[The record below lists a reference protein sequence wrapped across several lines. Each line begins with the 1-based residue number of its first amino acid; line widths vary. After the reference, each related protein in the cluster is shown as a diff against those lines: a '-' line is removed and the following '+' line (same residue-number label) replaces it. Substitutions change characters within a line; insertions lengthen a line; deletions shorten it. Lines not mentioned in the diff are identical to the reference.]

1 MARGYRA
8 IVELDGKEG
17 ALQTADRL
25 FHEWVQKKYP
35 LEGRSA
41 RIECEEEG
49 IYRFGKLTSW
59 KGSVADIV
67 ATKLTETSED
77 KHYERQLLEMVERTG
92 DGHQQW
98 TTRIFAMHATKE
110 SNYRDVVWIEVI
122 PPRDFESD
130 AKPPRLVRDL
140 ISEGHCNDRGM
151 PLSESLQ
158 SISDD
163 RQVEELIGWISDERR
178 RASVVVAAPLTDGS
192 GEGDLVAESRWKTI
206 LDTLTR
212 DSLGCASYF
221 LLTPDTYR
229 QFRERIGEEYVMA
242 KGSLRTYLPGFR
254 PDDPTDRFRHRV
266 LSAATLLRGYDEKN
280 KRFRP
285 ELSAIIARTPCE
297 YLWEQGLDKELRR
310 AQAPLDKKRLTVPTF
325 YPLREATESAEL
337 LDEKVRREVGASLSA
352 DARETSEAAGER
364 GSEYRATTRQGMHP
378 PLAESAPDTR
388 VPSAGTSEPRGK
400 AEHLTWYQPLQRLIR
415 RFLPFFSPRTP
426 ADLTSGV
433 MALSS
438 GLDAMNRTYEELSTE
453 RDKLSGELQAAKELL
468 DGAADDSEEL
478 RTLKEDN
485 DNLDRELSEAQ
496 EERANLARR
505 NQYLE
510 WKVKNPGATDAE
522 RDFVEE
528 QLDERPTSMS
538 DLYDRMTLGGY
549 DSVTRYVVLSE
560 PDAMIDDM
568 LKLDALASSRY
579 AAEFWNYI
587 LVLRDY
593 MRARE
598 AGDFAGGNV
607 HDYLANP
614 PEGYRTCS
622 ASRHKSNESE
632 TVKRNETMRKERT
645 RPVPQEVDSRGEIE
659 MWAHF
664 APTHCDQNAPRM
676 HYYPDTTKTGKV
688 YIGYIGRHLTNTK
701 TN

>member
-8 IVELDGKEG
+8 IVELDGKES
-17 ALQTADRL
+17 ALQTADRI
-25 FHEWVQKKYP
+25 FHEWAHNKYP

-49 IYRFGKLTSW
+49 IYRFGELTSW

-122 PPRDFESD
+122 PPRDFEGD

-163 RQVEELIGWISDERR
+163 RQVEELIGWIRDERR

-192 GEGDLVAESRWKTI
+192 GEGDLVAECRWKEI
-206 LDTLTR
+206 LGSLTK

-221 LLTPDTYR
+221 LLTPDAYR
-229 QFRERIGEEYVMA
+229 QFRERIGEECVMPR
-242 KGSLRTYLPGFR
+242 GSLRTYLPGFR

-297 YLWEQGLDKELRR
+297 YLWEKGLDKELRR

-337 LDEKVRREVGASLSA
+337 LDERVRQRVAESLSVLSHEA
-352 DARETSEAAGER
+352 VLPVEESSKPELVKPEGAAPGAHVSDGSGSAVVAEPAPQRSESPHLAWYE
-364 GSEYRATTRQGMHP
+364 
-378 PLAESAPDTR
+378 PLR
-388 VPSAGTSEPRGK
+388 
-400 AEHLTWYQPLQRLIR
+400 RLIR
-415 RFLPFFSPRTP
+415 RFLPSFSPRTP
-426 ADLTSGV
+426 TDLTSGV

-438 GLDAMNRTYEELSTE
+438 GLDSMNRTYEELSSE

-468 DGAADDSEEL
+468 DGAADDSEEI
-478 RTLKEDN
+478 RTLKEDY

-496 EERANLARR
+496 EERENLARR

-510 WKVKNPGATDAE
+510 WKVKNPGATDVE

-528 QLDERPTSMS
+528 QLDARPTCMS
-538 DLYDRMTLGGY
+538 EFFDRMTLGSF
-549 DSVTRYVVLSE
+549 DTVTNYVVLSD
-560 PDAMIDDM
+560 PDGMMEDI

-579 AAEFWNYI
+579 AAEFWNYV

-622 ASRHKSNESE
+622 AARHKSNESE
-632 TVKRNETMRKERT
+632 TVKGNEKMRRERT
-645 RPVPQEVDSRGEIE
+645 RPVPREVDPSGEIE

-676 HYYPDTTKTGKV
+676 YYYADTKTTGKV
-688 YIGYIGRHLTNTK
+688 YIGYIGRHLTNTR

>member
-17 ALQTADRL
+17 ALLTADRL
-25 FHEWVQKKYP
+25 FHEWAHNKYP

-49 IYRFGKLTSW
+49 IYRFGELTSRR
-59 KGSVADIV
+59 GSVADIV

-110 SNYRDVVWIEVI
+110 SHYRDVVWVEVT
-122 PPRDFESD
+122 PPRDSEWD

-140 ISEGHCNDRGM
+140 ISEGHCYDRGM

-163 RQVEELIGWISDERR
+163 RQVEELIGWIHDERR

-192 GEGDLVAESRWKTI
+192 GEGDLVAECRWKEI
-206 LDTLTR
+206 LGSLTQ

-221 LLTPDTYR
+221 LLTPDAYR
-229 QFRERIGEEYVMA
+229 EFRARIEQGCGMP
-242 KGSLRTYLPGFR
+242 KGSLRTYLPGFN
-254 PDDPTDRFRHRV
+254 PEEPADRLRHRV
-266 LSAATLLRGYDEKN
+266 LTAPTLLRGYDEKK

-297 YLWEQGLDKELRR
+297 YLWENGLDKELRR

-325 YPLREATESAEL
+325 YPLREVTRTVEL
-337 LDEKVRREVGASLSA
+337 LDERVRQRVAESLSA
-352 DARETSEAAGER
+352 LSHETVLPVEESSKPELVKPEDTAPGAHVSEASSRAVVAEPTPQR
-364 GSEYRATTRQGMHP
+364 SESRHLAWYE
-378 PLAESAPDTR
+378 PLR
-388 VPSAGTSEPRGK
+388 
-400 AEHLTWYQPLQRLIR
+400 RLIR
-415 RFLPFFSPRTP
+415 RFLPSFNPRSHTE
-426 ADLTSGV
+426 LESGV
-433 MALSS
+433 AALSS
-438 GLDAMNRTYEELSTE
+438 GLDAMNEAHSELATQC
-453 RDKLSGELQAAKELL
+453 DKLRDQLAATEDRL
-468 DGAADDSEEL
+468 DETVRDSEEKSELLLHKGELESEL
-478 RTLKEDN
+478 R
-485 DNLDRELSEAQ
+485 EAQ
-496 EERANLARR
+496 AEREALSKR
-505 NQYLE
+505 NRFLE
-510 WKVKNPGATDAE
+510 WKLKNPDAKDSE

-528 QLDERPTSMS
+528 QLDNTPQSMS
-538 DLYDRMTLGGY
+538 ELFDRMTEGGY

-560 PDAMIDDM
+560 PDAMIDDI
-568 LKLDALASSRY
+568 LKLDALDSGRY

-598 AGDFAGGNV
+598 AGDFSGGNV

-614 PEGYRTCS
+614 PDGYRTCS

-632 TVKRNETMRKERT
+632 TVKGNEKMRRERT
-645 RPVPQEVDSRGEIE
+645 RPVPPEVDPRGEIE

-676 HYYPDTTKTGKV
+676 HYYPDTTKTSKV

>member
-8 IVELDGKEG
+8 IVELDGKES
-17 ALQTADRL
+17 ALQTADRI
-25 FHEWVQKKYP
+25 FHEWAHNKYP

-49 IYRFGKLTSW
+49 IYRFGELTSW

-110 SNYRDVVWIEVI
+110 SNYRDVVWIEVT
-122 PPRDFESD
+122 PPRDFEGD

-163 RQVEELIGWISDERR
+163 RQVEELIGWIRDERR

-192 GEGDLVAESRWKTI
+192 GEGDLVAECRWKEI
-206 LDTLTR
+206 LGSLTK

-221 LLTPDTYR
+221 LLTPDAYR
-229 QFRERIGEEYVMA
+229 QFRERIGEECVMPR
-242 KGSLRTYLPGFR
+242 GSLRTYLPGFR

-297 YLWEQGLDKELRR
+297 YLWEKGLDKELRR

-325 YPLREATESAEL
+325 YPLREATESADL
-337 LDEKVRREVGASLSA
+337 LDERVRQRVAESLSVLSHEA
-352 DARETSEAAGER
+352 VLPVEESSKPELVKPEGAAPGAHVSDGSGSAVVAEPAPQRSESPHLAWYE
-364 GSEYRATTRQGMHP
+364 
-378 PLAESAPDTR
+378 PLR
-388 VPSAGTSEPRGK
+388 
-400 AEHLTWYQPLQRLIR
+400 RLIR
-415 RFLPFFSPRTP
+415 RFLPSFSPRTP

-438 GLDAMNRTYEELSTE
+438 GLDSMNRTYEELSSE

-468 DGAADDSEEL
+468 DGAADDSEEI
-478 RTLKEDN
+478 RTLKEDY

-496 EERANLARR
+496 EERENLARR

-510 WKVKNPGATDAE
+510 WKVKNPGATDVE

-528 QLDERPTSMS
+528 QLDARPTCMS
-538 DLYDRMTLGGY
+538 EFFDRMTLGSF
-549 DSVTRYVVLSE
+549 DTVTNYVVLSD
-560 PDAMIDDM
+560 PDGMMEDI

-579 AAEFWNYI
+579 AAEFWNYV

-622 ASRHKSNESE
+622 AARHKSNESE
-632 TVKRNETMRKERT
+632 TVKGNEKMRRERT
-645 RPVPQEVDSRGEIE
+645 RPVPREVDPSGEIE

-676 HYYPDTTKTGKV
+676 YYYADTKTTGKV
-688 YIGYIGRHLTNTK
+688 YIGYIGRHLTNTR

>member
-8 IVELDGKEG
+8 IVELDGKES
-17 ALQTADRL
+17 ALQTADRI
-25 FHEWVQKKYP
+25 FHEWAHNKYP

-49 IYRFGKLTSW
+49 IYRFGELTSW

-67 ATKLTETSED
+67 ATKLTETSDD

-122 PPRDFESD
+122 PPRDFEGD

-163 RQVEELIGWISDERR
+163 RQVEELIGWIRDERR

-192 GEGDLVAESRWKTI
+192 GEGDLVAECRWKEI
-206 LDTLTR
+206 LGSLTK

-221 LLTPDTYR
+221 LLTPDAYR
-229 QFRERIGEEYVMA
+229 QFRERIGEECVMPR
-242 KGSLRTYLPGFR
+242 GSLRTYLPGFR

-297 YLWEQGLDKELRR
+297 YLWEKGLDKELRR

-337 LDEKVRREVGASLSA
+337 LDERVRQRVAESLSVLSHEA
-352 DARETSEAAGER
+352 VLPVEESSKPELVKPEGAAPGAHVSDGSGSAVVAEPAPQRSESPHLAWYE
-364 GSEYRATTRQGMHP
+364 
-378 PLAESAPDTR
+378 PLR
-388 VPSAGTSEPRGK
+388 
-400 AEHLTWYQPLQRLIR
+400 RLIR
-415 RFLPFFSPRTP
+415 RFLPSFSPRTP
-426 ADLTSGV
+426 TDLTSGV

-438 GLDAMNRTYEELSTE
+438 GLDSMNRTYEELSSE

-468 DGAADDSEEL
+468 DGAADDSEEI
-478 RTLKEDN
+478 RTLKEDY

-496 EERANLARR
+496 EERENLARR

-510 WKVKNPGATDAE
+510 WKVKNPGATDVE

-528 QLDERPTSMS
+528 QLDARPTCMS
-538 DLYDRMTLGGY
+538 EFFDRMTLGSF
-549 DSVTRYVVLSE
+549 DTVTNYVVLSD
-560 PDAMIDDM
+560 PDGMMEDI

-579 AAEFWNYI
+579 AAEFWNYV

-622 ASRHKSNESE
+622 AARHKSNESE
-632 TVKRNETMRKERT
+632 TVKGNEKMRRERT
-645 RPVPQEVDSRGEIE
+645 RPVPREVDPSGEIE

-676 HYYPDTTKTGKV
+676 YYYADTKTTGKV
-688 YIGYIGRHLTNTK
+688 YIGYIGRHLTNTR

>member
-8 IVELDGKEG
+8 IVELDGKES
-17 ALQTADRL
+17 ALQTADRI
-25 FHEWVQKKYP
+25 FHEWAHNKYP

-49 IYRFGKLTSW
+49 IYRFGELTSW

-98 TTRIFAMHATKE
+98 TMRIFAMHATKE
-110 SNYRDVVWIEVI
+110 SHYRDVLWIEVT
-122 PPRDFESD
+122 PPRDSELD
-130 AKPPRLVRDL
+130 AKPPRLVRQL
-140 ISEGHCNDRGM
+140 ISEGNCYDRGM

-163 RQVEELIGWISDERR
+163 RQVEELIGWIRDERR

-192 GEGDLVAESRWKTI
+192 GEGDLAAECRWKEI
-206 LDTLTR
+206 LGSLTR

-221 LLTPDTYR
+221 LLTPDAYR
-229 QFRERIGEEYVMA
+229 EFCAGIEQGCGMP
-242 KGSLRTYLPGFR
+242 KGSLRTYLPGFN
-254 PDDPTDRFRHRV
+254 PEEPADRLRHRV
-266 LSAATLLRGYDEKN
+266 LTAPTLLRGYDEEN

-285 ELSAIIARTPCE
+285 ELSEIIARTPCE
-297 YLWEQGLDKELRR
+297 YLWENGLDKELRR

-325 YPLREATESAEL
+325 YPLRKATESAEL
-337 LDEKVRREVGASLSA
+337 LDERVRQRVAESLSVLSHEA
-352 DARETSEAAGER
+352 VLPVEESSKPELVKPEGAAPGAHVSDGSGSAVVAEPAPQRSESPHLAWYE
-364 GSEYRATTRQGMHP
+364 
-378 PLAESAPDTR
+378 PLR
-388 VPSAGTSEPRGK
+388 
-400 AEHLTWYQPLQRLIR
+400 RLIR
-415 RFLPFFSPRTP
+415 RFLPSFSPRTP

-438 GLDAMNRTYEELSTE
+438 GLDSMNRTYEELSSE

-468 DGAADDSEEL
+468 DGAADDSEEI
-478 RTLKEDN
+478 RTLKEDY

-496 EERANLARR
+496 EERENLARR

-510 WKVKNPGATDAE
+510 WKVKNPGATDVE

-528 QLDERPTSMS
+528 QLDARPTCMS
-538 DLYDRMTLGGY
+538 EFFDRMTLGSF
-549 DSVTRYVVLSE
+549 DTVTNYVVLSD
-560 PDAMIDDM
+560 PDGMMEDI

-579 AAEFWNYI
+579 AAEFWNYV

-622 ASRHKSNESE
+622 AARHKSNESE
-632 TVKRNETMRKERT
+632 TVKGNEKMRRERT
-645 RPVPQEVDSRGEIE
+645 RPVPREVDPSGEIE

-676 HYYPDTTKTGKV
+676 YYYADTKTTGKV
-688 YIGYIGRHLTNTK
+688 YIGYIGRHLTNTR

>member
-8 IVELDGKEG
+8 IVELDGKES
-17 ALQTADRL
+17 ALQTADRI
-25 FHEWVQKKYP
+25 FHEWAHNKYP

-49 IYRFGKLTSW
+49 IYRFGELTSW

-110 SNYRDVVWIEVI
+110 SNYRDVVWIEVT
-122 PPRDFESD
+122 PPRDFEGD

-163 RQVEELIGWISDERR
+163 RQVEELIGWIRDERR

-192 GEGDLVAESRWKTI
+192 GEGDLVAECRWKEI
-206 LDTLTR
+206 LGSLTK

-221 LLTPDTYR
+221 LLTPDAYR
-229 QFRERIGEEYVMA
+229 QFRERIGEECVMPR
-242 KGSLRTYLPGFR
+242 GSLRTYLPGFR

-297 YLWEQGLDKELRR
+297 YLWEKGLDKELRR

-337 LDEKVRREVGASLSA
+337 LDERVRQRVAESLSVLSHEA
-352 DARETSEAAGER
+352 VLPVEESSKPELVKPEGAAPGAHVSDGSGSAVVAEPAPQRSESPHLAWYE
-364 GSEYRATTRQGMHP
+364 
-378 PLAESAPDTR
+378 PLR
-388 VPSAGTSEPRGK
+388 
-400 AEHLTWYQPLQRLIR
+400 RLIR
-415 RFLPFFSPRTP
+415 RFLPSFSPRTP
-426 ADLTSGV
+426 DDLTSGV

-438 GLDAMNRTYEELSTE
+438 GLDSMNRTYEELSSE

-468 DGAADDSEEL
+468 DGAADDSEEI
-478 RTLKEDN
+478 RTLKEDY

-528 QLDERPTSMS
+528 QLDARPTCMS
-538 DLYDRMTLGGY
+538 EFFDRMTLGSF
-549 DSVTRYVVLSE
+549 DTVTNYVVLSD
-560 PDAMIDDM
+560 PDGMMEDI

-579 AAEFWNYI
+579 AAEFWNYV

-622 ASRHKSNESE
+622 AARHKSNESE
-632 TVKRNETMRKERT
+632 TVKGNEKMRRERT
-645 RPVPQEVDSRGEIE
+645 RPVPREVDPSGEIE

-676 HYYPDTTKTGKV
+676 YYYADTKTTGKV
-688 YIGYIGRHLTNTK
+688 YIGYIGRHLTNTR

>member
-1 MARGYRA
+1 MGRGYRA

-25 FHEWVQKKYP
+25 FHEWAQNKYP

-49 IYRFGKLTSW
+49 IYRFGELTSCR
-59 KGSVADIV
+59 GSVADIV

-92 DGHQQW
+92 DGHQQC

-110 SNYRDVVWIEVI
+110 SRYRDVLWVEVT
-122 PPRDFESD
+122 PPRESGWD

-140 ISEGHCNDRGM
+140 ISEGHCYDRGM

-163 RQVEELIGWISDERR
+163 RQVEELIGWIRDERR

-192 GEGDLVAESRWKTI
+192 GQGALEAESRWKTI
-206 LDTLTR
+206 LGTLTR

-221 LLTPDTYR
+221 LLTPDAYR
-229 QFRERIGEEYVMA
+229 QFRERIGEECVMP

-254 PDDPTDRFRHRV
+254 PDDPTDRYRHRV
-266 LSAATLLRGYDEKN
+266 LTAATLLRRYDEKQ
-280 KRFRP
+280 KKFRS
-285 ELSAIIARTPCE
+285 ELSEIIARTPCE
-297 YLWEQGLDKELRR
+297 YLWEKGLDKELRR

-337 LDEKVRREVGASLSA
+337 LDERVRQRVAESLSA
-352 DARETSEAAGER
+352 LSHEAVLPVEESSKPELVKPEGAAPGAHVSDGSGSAVVAEPAPQRSESPHLAWYE
-364 GSEYRATTRQGMHP
+364 
-378 PLAESAPDTR
+378 PLR
-388 VPSAGTSEPRGK
+388 
-400 AEHLTWYQPLQRLIR
+400 RLIR
-415 RFLPFFSPRTP
+415 RFLPSFSPRTP

-438 GLDAMNRTYEELSTE
+438 GLDAMNRTYEELSSE

-468 DGAADDSEEL
+468 DGAADDSEEI
-478 RTLKEDN
+478 RTLKEDY

-496 EERANLARR
+496 EERENLARR

-510 WKVKNPGATDAE
+510 WKVKNPGATDVE

-528 QLDERPTSMS
+528 QLDARPTCMS
-538 DLYDRMTLGGY
+538 EFFDRMTLGSF
-549 DSVTRYVVLSE
+549 DTVTKYVV
-560 PDAMIDDM
+560 
-568 LKLDALASSRY
+568 
-579 AAEFWNYI
+579 
-587 LVLRDY
+587 
-593 MRARE
+593 
-598 AGDFAGGNV
+598 
-607 HDYLANP
+607 
-614 PEGYRTCS
+614 
-622 ASRHKSNESE
+622 
-632 TVKRNETMRKERT
+632 
-645 RPVPQEVDSRGEIE
+645 
-659 MWAHF
+659 
-664 APTHCDQNAPRM
+664 
-676 HYYPDTTKTGKV
+676 
-688 YIGYIGRHLTNTK
+688 
-701 TN
+701 

>member
-8 IVELDGKEG
+8 IVELDGKES
-17 ALQTADRL
+17 ALQTADRI
-25 FHEWVQKKYP
+25 FHEWAHNKYP

-49 IYRFGKLTSW
+49 IYRFGELTSW

-110 SNYRDVVWIEVI
+110 SNYRDVVWIEVT
-122 PPRDFESD
+122 PPRDFEGD

-163 RQVEELIGWISDERR
+163 RQVEELIGWIRDERR

-192 GEGDLVAESRWKTI
+192 GEGDLVAKCRWKEI
-206 LDTLTR
+206 LGSLTK

-221 LLTPDTYR
+221 LLTPDAYR
-229 QFRERIGEEYVMA
+229 QFRERIGEECVMPR
-242 KGSLRTYLPGFR
+242 GSLRTYLPGFR

-280 KRFRP
+280 KRFHP

-297 YLWEQGLDKELRR
+297 YLWEKGLDKELRR

-325 YPLREATESAEL
+325 YPLRKATESAEL
-337 LDEKVRREVGASLSA
+337 LDERVRQRVAESLSVLSHEA
-352 DARETSEAAGER
+352 VLPVEESSKPELVKPEGAAPGAHVSDGSGSAVVAEPAPQRSESPHLAWYE
-364 GSEYRATTRQGMHP
+364 
-378 PLAESAPDTR
+378 PLR
-388 VPSAGTSEPRGK
+388 
-400 AEHLTWYQPLQRLIR
+400 RLIR
-415 RFLPFFSPRTP
+415 RFLPSFSPRTP

-438 GLDAMNRTYEELSTE
+438 GLDSMNRTYEELSSE

-468 DGAADDSEEL
+468 DGAADDSEEI
-478 RTLKEDN
+478 RTLKEDY

-496 EERANLARR
+496 EERENLARR

-510 WKVKNPGATDAE
+510 WKVKNPGATDVE

-528 QLDERPTSMS
+528 QLDARPTCMS
-538 DLYDRMTLGGY
+538 EFFDRMTLGSF
-549 DSVTRYVVLSE
+549 DTVTNYVVLSD
-560 PDAMIDDM
+560 PDGMMEDI

-579 AAEFWNYI
+579 AAEFWNYV

-622 ASRHKSNESE
+622 AARHKSNESE
-632 TVKRNETMRKERT
+632 TVKGNEKMRRERT
-645 RPVPQEVDSRGEIE
+645 RPVPREVDPSGEIE

-676 HYYPDTTKTGKV
+676 YYYADTKTTGKV
-688 YIGYIGRHLTNTK
+688 YIGYIGRHLTNTR

>member
-8 IVELDGKEG
+8 IVELDGREG
-17 ALQTADRL
+17 ALLTADRL
-25 FHEWVQKKYP
+25 FHEWAHNKYP
-35 LEGRSA
+35 MEGRSV
-41 RIECEEEG
+41 RIECDEEG
-49 IYRFGKLTSW
+49 IYRFGELTSRM
-59 KGSVADIV
+59 GNIADIV

-77 KHYERQLLEMVERTG
+77 KHYERQLLELVERTG

-110 SNYRDVVWIEVI
+110 SHYRDVVWIEVT
-122 PPRDFESD
+122 PPRDSEWD
-130 AKPPRLVRDL
+130 AKPPRLVHDL
-140 ISEGHCNDRGM
+140 ISEGHCYDRGM

-163 RQVEELIGWISDERR
+163 RQVEELIGWIRDERR

-192 GEGDLVAESRWKTI
+192 GEGDLVAECRWKEI
-206 LDTLTR
+206 LGSLTR
-212 DSLGCASYF
+212 DSAGCASYF
-221 LLTPDTYR
+221 LLTPDAYR
-229 QFRERIGEEYVMA
+229 EFRAGIGQGCGMP
-242 KGSLRTYLPGFR
+242 KGSLRTYLPGFN
-254 PDDPTDRFRHRV
+254 PEEPADRLRHRV
-266 LSAATLLRGYDEKN
+266 LTAPTLLRGYDEKR

-297 YLWEQGLDKELRR
+297 YLWENGLDKELRR

-325 YPLREATESAEL
+325 YPMREVTRTMEL
-337 LDEKVRREVGASLSA
+337 LDERVRQRVAESLSVLSHEA
-352 DARETSEAAGER
+352 VLPVEESSKPELVKPEGAAPGAHVSDGSGSAVVAEPAPQRSESPHLAWYE
-364 GSEYRATTRQGMHP
+364 
-378 PLAESAPDTR
+378 PLR
-388 VPSAGTSEPRGK
+388 
-400 AEHLTWYQPLQRLIR
+400 RLIR
-415 RFLPFFSPRTP
+415 RFLPSFSPRTP

-438 GLDAMNRTYEELSTE
+438 GLDSMNRTYEELSSE

-468 DGAADDSEEL
+468 DGAADDSEEI
-478 RTLKEDN
+478 RTLKEDY

-496 EERANLARR
+496 EERENLARR

-510 WKVKNPGATDAE
+510 WKVKNPGATDVE

-528 QLDERPTSMS
+528 QLDARPTCMS
-538 DLYDRMTLGGY
+538 EFFDRMTLGSF
-549 DSVTRYVVLSE
+549 DTVTNYVVLSD
-560 PDAMIDDM
+560 PDGMMEDI

-579 AAEFWNYI
+579 AAEFWNYV

-622 ASRHKSNESE
+622 AARHKSNESV
-632 TVKRNETMRKERT
+632 TVKGNEKMRRERT
-645 RPVPQEVDSRGEIE
+645 RPVPREVDPSGEIE

-676 HYYPDTTKTGKV
+676 YYYADTKTTGKV
-688 YIGYIGRHLTNTK
+688 YIGYIGRHLTNTR

>member
-8 IVELDGKEG
+8 IVELDGKES
-17 ALQTADRL
+17 ALQTADRI
-25 FHEWVQKKYP
+25 FHEWEHNKYP

-49 IYRFGKLTSW
+49 IYRFGELTSW

-110 SNYRDVVWIEVI
+110 SNYRDVVWIEVT
-122 PPRDFESD
+122 PPRDFEGD

-163 RQVEELIGWISDERR
+163 RQVEELIGWIRDERR

-192 GEGDLVAESRWKTI
+192 GEGDLVAKCRWKE
-206 LDTLTR
+206 TLGSLTK

-221 LLTPDTYR
+221 LLTPDAYR
-229 QFRERIGEEYVMA
+229 QFRERIGEECVMPR
-242 KGSLRTYLPGFR
+242 GSLRTYLPGFR

-297 YLWEQGLDKELRR
+297 YLWEKGLDKELRR

-325 YPLREATESAEL
+325 YPLRKATESAEL
-337 LDEKVRREVGASLSA
+337 LDERVRQRVAESLSVLSHEA
-352 DARETSEAAGER
+352 VLPVEESSKPELVKPEGAAPGAHVSDGSGSAVVAEPAPQRSESPHLAWYE
-364 GSEYRATTRQGMHP
+364 
-378 PLAESAPDTR
+378 PLR
-388 VPSAGTSEPRGK
+388 
-400 AEHLTWYQPLQRLIR
+400 RLIR
-415 RFLPFFSPRTP
+415 RFLPSFSPRTP

-438 GLDAMNRTYEELSTE
+438 GLDSMNRTYEELSSE

-468 DGAADDSEEL
+468 DGAADDSEEI
-478 RTLKEDN
+478 RTLKEDY

-496 EERANLARR
+496 EERENLARR

-510 WKVKNPGATDAE
+510 WKVKNPGATDVE

-528 QLDERPTSMS
+528 QLDARPTCMS
-538 DLYDRMTLGGY
+538 EFFDRMTLGSF
-549 DSVTRYVVLSE
+549 DTVTNYVVLSD
-560 PDAMIDDM
+560 PDGMMEDI

-579 AAEFWNYI
+579 AAEFWNYV

-622 ASRHKSNESE
+622 AARHKSNESE
-632 TVKRNETMRKERT
+632 TVKGNEKMRRERT
-645 RPVPQEVDSRGEIE
+645 RPVPREVDPSGEIE

-676 HYYPDTTKTGKV
+676 YYYADTKTTGKV
-688 YIGYIGRHLTNTK
+688 YIGYIGRHLTNTR

>member
-1 MARGYRA
+1 MGRGYRA

-25 FHEWVQKKYP
+25 FHEWAQNKYP

-49 IYRFGKLTSW
+49 IYRFGERTSCR
-59 KGSVADIV
+59 GSVADIV
-67 ATKLTETSED
+67 ATKLTEASED

-92 DGHQQW
+92 DGHQQC

-110 SNYRDVVWIEVI
+110 SRYRDVLWVEVT
-122 PPRDFESD
+122 PPRESGWD

-140 ISEGHCNDRGM
+140 ISEGHCYDRGM

-163 RQVEELIGWISDERR
+163 RQVEELIGWIRDERR

-192 GEGDLVAESRWKTI
+192 GQGALEAESRWKTI
-206 LDTLTR
+206 LGTLTR

-221 LLTPDTYR
+221 LLTPDAYR
-229 QFRERIGEEYVMA
+229 QFRERIGEECVMP

-254 PDDPTDRFRHRV
+254 PDDPTDRYRHRV
-266 LSAATLLRGYDEKN
+266 LTAATLLRRYDEKQ
-280 KRFRP
+280 KKFRS
-285 ELSAIIARTPCE
+285 ELSEIIARTPCE
-297 YLWEQGLDKELRR
+297 YLWEKGLDKELRR

-337 LDEKVRREVGASLSA
+337 LDERVRQRVAESLSA
-352 DARETSEAAGER
+352 LSHEAVLPVEESSKPELVKPEGAAPGAHVSDWSGSAVVAEPAPQRSESPHLAWYE
-364 GSEYRATTRQGMHP
+364 
-378 PLAESAPDTR
+378 PLR
-388 VPSAGTSEPRGK
+388 
-400 AEHLTWYQPLQRLIR
+400 RLIR

-438 GLDAMNRTYEELSTE
+438 GLDAMNRTYEELSSE

-468 DGAADDSEEL
+468 DGAADDSEEI
-478 RTLKEDN
+478 RTLKEDY

-496 EERANLARR
+496 EERENLARR

-510 WKVKNPGATDAE
+510 WKVKNPGATDVE

-528 QLDERPTSMS
+528 QLDARPTCMS
-538 DLYDRMTLGGY
+538 EFFDRMTLGSF
-549 DSVTRYVVLSE
+549 DTVTNYVVLSD
-560 PDAMIDDM
+560 PDGMMEDI

-579 AAEFWNYI
+579 AAEFWNYV

-622 ASRHKSNESE
+622 AARHKSNESE
-632 TVKRNETMRKERT
+632 TVKGNEKMRRERT
-645 RPVPQEVDSRGEIE
+645 RPVPREVDPSGEIE

-676 HYYPDTTKTGKV
+676 YYYADTKTTGKV
-688 YIGYIGRHLTNTK
+688 YIGYIGRHLTNTR

>member
-8 IVELDGKEG
+8 IVELDGKES
-17 ALQTADRL
+17 ALQTADRI
-25 FHEWVQKKYP
+25 FHEWAHNKYP

-49 IYRFGKLTSW
+49 IYRFGELTSW

-110 SNYRDVVWIEVI
+110 SNYRDVVWIEVT
-122 PPRDFESD
+122 PPRDFEGD

-163 RQVEELIGWISDERR
+163 RQVEELIGWIRDERR

-192 GEGDLVAESRWKTI
+192 GEGDLVAKCRWKEI
-206 LDTLTR
+206 LGSLTK

-221 LLTPDTYR
+221 LLTPDAYR
-229 QFRERIGEEYVMA
+229 QFRERIGEECVMPR
-242 KGSLRTYLPGFR
+242 GSLRTYLPGFR

-297 YLWEQGLDKELRR
+297 YLWEKGLDKELRR

-325 YPLREATESAEL
+325 YPLRKATESAEL
-337 LDEKVRREVGASLSA
+337 LDERVRQRVAESLSVLSHEA
-352 DARETSEAAGER
+352 VLPVEESSKPELVKPEGAAPGAHVSDGSGSAVVAEPAPQRSESPHLAWYE
-364 GSEYRATTRQGMHP
+364 
-378 PLAESAPDTR
+378 PLR
-388 VPSAGTSEPRGK
+388 
-400 AEHLTWYQPLQRLIR
+400 RLIR
-415 RFLPFFSPRTP
+415 RFLPSFSPRTP

-438 GLDAMNRTYEELSTE
+438 GLDSMNRTYEELSSE

-468 DGAADDSEEL
+468 DGAADDSEEI
-478 RTLKEDN
+478 RTLKEDY
-485 DNLDRELSEAQ
+485 DNLDRKLSEAQ
-496 EERANLARR
+496 EERENLARR

-510 WKVKNPGATDAE
+510 WKVKNPGATDVE

-528 QLDERPTSMS
+528 QLDARPTCMS
-538 DLYDRMTLGGY
+538 EFFDRMTLGSF
-549 DSVTRYVVLSE
+549 DTVTNYVVLSD
-560 PDAMIDDM
+560 PDGMMEDI

-579 AAEFWNYI
+579 AAEFWNYV

-622 ASRHKSNESE
+622 AARHKSNESE
-632 TVKRNETMRKERT
+632 TVKGNEKMRRERT
-645 RPVPQEVDSRGEIE
+645 RPVPREVDPSGEIE

-676 HYYPDTTKTGKV
+676 YYYADTKTTGKV
-688 YIGYIGRHLTNTK
+688 YIGYIGRHLTNTR

>member
-110 SNYRDVVWIEVI
+110 SNYRDVVWIEVT
-122 PPRDFESD
+122 PPRDFEGD

-163 RQVEELIGWISDERR
+163 RQVEELIGWIRDERR

-192 GEGDLVAESRWKTI
+192 GEGDLVAKCRWKEI
-206 LDTLTR
+206 LGSLTK

-221 LLTPDTYR
+221 LLTPDAYR
-229 QFRERIGEEYVMA
+229 QFRERIGEECVMPR
-242 KGSLRTYLPGFR
+242 GSLRTYLPGFR

-297 YLWEQGLDKELRR
+297 YLWEKGLDKELRR

-325 YPLREATESAEL
+325 YPLRKATESAEL
-337 LDEKVRREVGASLSA
+337 LDERVRQRVAESLSVLSHEA
-352 DARETSEAAGER
+352 VLPVEESSKPELVKPEGAAPGAHVSDGSGSAVVAEPAPQRSESPHLAWYE
-364 GSEYRATTRQGMHP
+364 
-378 PLAESAPDTR
+378 PLR
-388 VPSAGTSEPRGK
+388 
-400 AEHLTWYQPLQRLIR
+400 RLIR
-415 RFLPFFSPRTP
+415 RFLPSFSPRTP

-438 GLDAMNRTYEELSTE
+438 GLDSMNRTYEELSSE

-468 DGAADDSEEL
+468 DGAADDSEEI
-478 RTLKEDN
+478 RTLKEDY

-496 EERANLARR
+496 EERENLARR

-510 WKVKNPGATDAE
+510 WKVKNPGATDVE

-528 QLDERPTSMS
+528 QLDARPTCMS
-538 DLYDRMTLGGY
+538 EFFDRMTLGSF
-549 DSVTRYVVLSE
+549 DTVTNYVVLSD
-560 PDAMIDDM
+560 PDGMMEDI

-579 AAEFWNYI
+579 AAEFWNYV

-622 ASRHKSNESE
+622 AARHKSNESE
-632 TVKRNETMRKERT
+632 TVKGNEKMRRERT
-645 RPVPQEVDSRGEIE
+645 RPVPREVDPSGEIE

-676 HYYPDTTKTGKV
+676 YYYADTKTTGKV
-688 YIGYIGRHLTNTK
+688 YIGYIGRHLTNTR

>member
-8 IVELDGKEG
+8 IVELDGKES
-17 ALQTADRL
+17 ALQTADRI
-25 FHEWVQKKYP
+25 FHEWAHNKYP

-49 IYRFGKLTSW
+49 IYRFGELTSW

-110 SNYRDVVWIEVI
+110 SNYRDVVWIEVT
-122 PPRDFESD
+122 PPRDFEGD

-158 SISDD
+158 SISDE
-163 RQVEELIGWISDERR
+163 RQVEELIGWIRDERR

-192 GEGDLVAESRWKTI
+192 GEGDLVAECRWKEI
-206 LDTLTR
+206 LGSLTK

-221 LLTPDTYR
+221 LLTPDAYR
-229 QFRERIGEEYVMA
+229 QFRERIGEECVMPR
-242 KGSLRTYLPGFR
+242 GSLRTYLPGFR

-297 YLWEQGLDKELRR
+297 YLWEKGLDKELRR

-325 YPLREATESAEL
+325 YPLRKATESAEL
-337 LDEKVRREVGASLSA
+337 LDERVRQRVAESLSVLSHEA
-352 DARETSEAAGER
+352 VLPVEESSKPELVKPEGAAPGAHVSDGSGSAVVAEPAPQRSESPHLAWYE
-364 GSEYRATTRQGMHP
+364 
-378 PLAESAPDTR
+378 PLR
-388 VPSAGTSEPRGK
+388 
-400 AEHLTWYQPLQRLIR
+400 RLIR
-415 RFLPFFSPRTP
+415 RFLPSFSPRTP

-438 GLDAMNRTYEELSTE
+438 GLDSMNRTYEELSSE

-468 DGAADDSEEL
+468 DGAADDSEEI
-478 RTLKEDN
+478 RTLKEDY

-496 EERANLARR
+496 EERENLARR

-510 WKVKNPGATDAE
+510 WKVKNPGATDVE

-528 QLDERPTSMS
+528 QLDARPTCMS
-538 DLYDRMTLGGY
+538 EFFDRMTLGSF
-549 DSVTRYVVLSE
+549 DTVTNYVVLSD
-560 PDAMIDDM
+560 PDGMMEDI

-579 AAEFWNYI
+579 AAEFWNYV

-622 ASRHKSNESE
+622 AARHKSNESE
-632 TVKRNETMRKERT
+632 TVKGNEKMRRERT
-645 RPVPQEVDSRGEIE
+645 RPVPREVDPSGEIE

-676 HYYPDTTKTGKV
+676 YYYADTKTTGKV
-688 YIGYIGRHLTNTK
+688 YIGYIGRHLTNTR

>member
-25 FHEWVQKKYP
+25 FHEWVHNKYP
-35 LEGRSA
+35 LKGRSA

-49 IYRFGKLTSW
+49 IYRFGELTSW

-98 TTRIFAMHATKE
+98 TMRIFAMHATKE
-110 SNYRDVVWIEVI
+110 SHYRDVLWIEVT
-122 PPRDFESD
+122 PPRDSELD
-130 AKPPRLVRDL
+130 AKPPRLVRQL
-140 ISEGHCNDRGM
+140 ISEGNCYDRGM

-163 RQVEELIGWISDERR
+163 RQVEELIGWIRDELR

-192 GEGDLVAESRWKTI
+192 GEGDLAAECRWKEI
-206 LDTLTR
+206 LGSLTR

-221 LLTPDTYR
+221 LLTPDAYR
-229 QFRERIGEEYVMA
+229 EFCAGIEQGCGMP
-242 KGSLRTYLPGFR
+242 KGSLRTYLPGFN
-254 PDDPTDRFRHRV
+254 PEEPADRLRHRV
-266 LSAATLLRGYDEKN
+266 LTAPTLLRGYDEEN

-285 ELSAIIARTPCE
+285 ELSEIIARTPCE
-297 YLWEQGLDKELRR
+297 YLWENGLDKELRR

-325 YPLREATESAEL
+325 YPLRKATESAEL
-337 LDEKVRREVGASLSA
+337 LDERVRQRVAESLSVLSHEA
-352 DARETSEAAGER
+352 VLPVEESSKPELVKPEGAAPGAHVSDGSGSAVVAEPAPQRSESPHLAWYA
-364 GSEYRATTRQGMHP
+364 
-378 PLAESAPDTR
+378 PLR
-388 VPSAGTSEPRGK
+388 
-400 AEHLTWYQPLQRLIR
+400 RLIR
-415 RFLPFFSPRTP
+415 RFLPSFSPRTP

-438 GLDAMNRTYEELSTE
+438 GLDSMNRTYEELSSE

-468 DGAADDSEEL
+468 DGAADDSEEI
-478 RTLKEDN
+478 RTLKEDY

-496 EERANLARR
+496 EERENLARR

-510 WKVKNPGATDAE
+510 WKVKNPGATDVE

-528 QLDERPTSMS
+528 QLDARPTCMS
-538 DLYDRMTLGGY
+538 EFFDRMTLGSF
-549 DSVTRYVVLSE
+549 DTVTNYVVLSD
-560 PDAMIDDM
+560 PDGMMEDI

-579 AAEFWNYI
+579 AAEFWNYV

-622 ASRHKSNESE
+622 AARHKSNESE
-632 TVKRNETMRKERT
+632 TVKGNEKMRRERT
-645 RPVPQEVDSRGEIE
+645 RPVPREVDPSGEIE

-676 HYYPDTTKTGKV
+676 YYYADTKTTGKV
-688 YIGYIGRHLTNTK
+688 YIGYIGRHLTNTR

>member
-8 IVELDGKEG
+8 IVELDGKES
-17 ALQTADRL
+17 ALQTADRI
-25 FHEWVQKKYP
+25 FHEWAHNKYP

-49 IYRFGKLTSW
+49 IYRFGELTSW

-110 SNYRDVVWIEVI
+110 SNYRDVVWIEVT
-122 PPRDFESD
+122 PPRDFEGD

-163 RQVEELIGWISDERR
+163 RQVEELIGWIRDERR

-192 GEGDLVAESRWKTI
+192 GEGDLVAECRWKEI
-206 LDTLTR
+206 LGSLTK

-221 LLTPDTYR
+221 LLTPDAYR
-229 QFRERIGEEYVMA
+229 QFRERIGEECVMPR
-242 KGSLRTYLPGFR
+242 GSLRTYLPGFR

-297 YLWEQGLDKELRR
+297 YLWEKGLDKELRR

-337 LDEKVRREVGASLSA
+337 LDERVRQRVAESLSVLSHEAVLPVEESSKPELVKPEGAAPGAHVA
-352 DARETSEAAGER
+352 DGSGSAVVAEPAPQRSESPHLAWYE
-364 GSEYRATTRQGMHP
+364 
-378 PLAESAPDTR
+378 PLR
-388 VPSAGTSEPRGK
+388 
-400 AEHLTWYQPLQRLIR
+400 RLIR
-415 RFLPFFSPRTP
+415 RFLPSFSPRTP

-438 GLDAMNRTYEELSTE
+438 GLDSMNRTYEELSSE

-468 DGAADDSEEL
+468 DGAADDSEEI
-478 RTLKEDN
+478 RTLKEDY

-496 EERANLARR
+496 EERENLARR

-510 WKVKNPGATDAE
+510 WKVKNPGATDVE

-528 QLDERPTSMS
+528 QLDARPTCMS
-538 DLYDRMTLGGY
+538 EFFDRMTLGSF
-549 DSVTRYVVLSE
+549 DTVTNYVVLSD
-560 PDAMIDDM
+560 PDGMMEDI

-579 AAEFWNYI
+579 AAEFWNYV

-622 ASRHKSNESE
+622 AARHKSNESE
-632 TVKRNETMRKERT
+632 TVKGNEKMRRERT
-645 RPVPQEVDSRGEIE
+645 RPVPREVDPSGEIE

-676 HYYPDTTKTGKV
+676 YYYADTKTTGKV
-688 YIGYIGRHLTNTK
+688 YIGYIGRHLTNTR

>member
-8 IVELDGKEG
+8 IVELDGKES
-17 ALQTADRL
+17 ALQTADRI
-25 FHEWVQKKYP
+25 FHEWAHNKYP

-49 IYRFGKLTSW
+49 IYRFGELTSW

-110 SNYRDVVWIEVI
+110 SHYRDVVWIEVT
-122 PPRDFESD
+122 PPRDFEGD

-163 RQVEELIGWISDERR
+163 RQVEELIGWIRDERR

-192 GEGDLVAESRWKTI
+192 GEGDLVAECRWKEI
-206 LDTLTR
+206 LGSLTK

-221 LLTPDTYR
+221 LLTPDAYR
-229 QFRERIGEEYVMA
+229 QFRERIGEECVMPR
-242 KGSLRTYLPGFR
+242 GSLRTYLPGFR

-297 YLWEQGLDKELRR
+297 YLWEKGLDKELRR

-325 YPLREATESAEL
+325 YPLRKATESAEL
-337 LDEKVRREVGASLSA
+337 LDERVRQRVAESLSVLSHEA
-352 DARETSEAAGER
+352 VLPVEESSKPELVKPEGAAPGAHVSDGSGSAVVAEPAPQRSESPHLAWYE
-364 GSEYRATTRQGMHP
+364 
-378 PLAESAPDTR
+378 PLR
-388 VPSAGTSEPRGK
+388 
-400 AEHLTWYQPLQRLIR
+400 RLIR
-415 RFLPFFSPRTP
+415 RFLPSFSPRTP

-438 GLDAMNRTYEELSTE
+438 GLDSMNRTYEELSSE

-468 DGAADDSEEL
+468 DGAADDSEEI
-478 RTLKEDN
+478 RTLKEDY

-496 EERANLARR
+496 EERENLARR

-510 WKVKNPGATDAE
+510 WKVKNPGATDVE

-528 QLDERPTSMS
+528 QLDARPTCMS
-538 DLYDRMTLGGY
+538 EFFDRMTLGSF
-549 DSVTRYVVLSE
+549 DTVTNYVVLSD
-560 PDAMIDDM
+560 PDGMMEDI

-579 AAEFWNYI
+579 AAEFWNYV

-622 ASRHKSNESE
+622 AARHKSNESE
-632 TVKRNETMRKERT
+632 TVKGNEKMRRERT
-645 RPVPQEVDSRGEIE
+645 RPVPREVDPSGEIE

-676 HYYPDTTKTGKV
+676 YYYADTKTTGKV
-688 YIGYIGRHLTNTK
+688 YIGYIGRHLTNTR

>member
-1 MARGYRA
+1 MGRGYRA

-25 FHEWVQKKYP
+25 FHEWAQNKYP

-49 IYRFGKLTSW
+49 IYRFGELTSCR
-59 KGSVADIV
+59 GSVADIV
-67 ATKLTETSED
+67 ATKLTEASED

-92 DGHQQW
+92 DGHQQC

-110 SNYRDVVWIEVI
+110 SRYRDVLWVEVT
-122 PPRDFESD
+122 PPRESGWD

-140 ISEGHCNDRGM
+140 ISEGHCYDRGM

-163 RQVEELIGWISDERR
+163 RQVEELIGWIRDERR

-192 GEGDLVAESRWKTI
+192 GQGALEAESRWKTI
-206 LDTLTR
+206 LGTLTR

-221 LLTPDTYR
+221 LLTPDAYR
-229 QFRERIGEEYVMA
+229 QFRERIGEECVMP

-254 PDDPTDRFRHRV
+254 PDDPTDRYRHRV
-266 LSAATLLRGYDEKN
+266 LTAATLLRRYDEKQ
-280 KRFRP
+280 KKFRS
-285 ELSAIIARTPCE
+285 ELSEIIARTPCE
-297 YLWEQGLDKELRR
+297 YLWEKGLDKELRR

-337 LDEKVRREVGASLSA
+337 LDERVRQRVAESLSA
-352 DARETSEAAGER
+352 LSHEAVLPVEESSKPELVKPEGAAPGAHVSDWSGSAVVAEPAPQRSESPHLAWYE
-364 GSEYRATTRQGMHP
+364 
-378 PLAESAPDTR
+378 PLR
-388 VPSAGTSEPRGK
+388 
-400 AEHLTWYQPLQRLIR
+400 RLIR

-438 GLDAMNRTYEELSTE
+438 GLDAMSRTYEELSSE

-468 DGAADDSEEL
+468 DGAADDSEEI
-478 RTLKEDN
+478 RTLKEDY

-496 EERANLARR
+496 EERENLARR

-510 WKVKNPGATDAE
+510 WKVKNPGATDVE

-528 QLDERPTSMS
+528 QLDARPTCMS
-538 DLYDRMTLGGY
+538 EFFDRMTLGSF
-549 DSVTRYVVLSE
+549 DTVTKYVVLSD
-560 PDAMIDDM
+560 PDGMMEDI

-579 AAEFWNYI
+579 AAEFWNYV

-622 ASRHKSNESE
+622 AARHRSNESE
-632 TVKRNETMRKERT
+632 TVKGNEKMRRERT
-645 RPVPQEVDSRGEIE
+645 LPVPREVDPSGEIE

-676 HYYPDTTKTGKV
+676 YYYADTKTTGKV

>member
-8 IVELDGKEG
+8 IVELDGKES
-17 ALQTADRL
+17 ALQTADRI
-25 FHEWVQKKYP
+25 FHEWAHNKYP

-49 IYRFGKLTSW
+49 IYRFGELTSW

-110 SNYRDVVWIEVI
+110 SNYRDVVWIEVT
-122 PPRDFESD
+122 PPRDFEGD

-163 RQVEELIGWISDERR
+163 RQVEELIGWIRDERR

-192 GEGDLVAESRWKTI
+192 GEGDLVAECRWKEI
-206 LDTLTR
+206 LGSLTK

-221 LLTPDTYR
+221 LLTPDAYR
-229 QFRERIGEEYVMA
+229 QFRERIGEECVMPR
-242 KGSLRTYLPGFR
+242 GSLRTYLPGFR

-297 YLWEQGLDKELRR
+297 YLWEKGLDKELRR

-337 LDEKVRREVGASLSA
+337 LDERVRQRVAESLSVLSHEA
-352 DARETSEAAGER
+352 VLPVEESSKPELVKPEGAAPGAHVSDGSGSAVVAEPAPQRSESPYLAWYE
-364 GSEYRATTRQGMHP
+364 
-378 PLAESAPDTR
+378 PLR
-388 VPSAGTSEPRGK
+388 
-400 AEHLTWYQPLQRLIR
+400 RLIR
-415 RFLPFFSPRTP
+415 RFLPSFSPRTP

-438 GLDAMNRTYEELSTE
+438 GLDSMNRTYEELSSE

-468 DGAADDSEEL
+468 DGAADDSEEI
-478 RTLKEDN
+478 RTLKEDY

-496 EERANLARR
+496 EERENLARR

-510 WKVKNPGATDAE
+510 WKVKNPGATDVE

-528 QLDERPTSMS
+528 QLDARPTCMS
-538 DLYDRMTLGGY
+538 EFFDRMTLGSF
-549 DSVTRYVVLSE
+549 DTVTNYVVLSD
-560 PDAMIDDM
+560 PDGMMEDI

-579 AAEFWNYI
+579 AAEFWNYV

-622 ASRHKSNESE
+622 AARHKSNESE
-632 TVKRNETMRKERT
+632 TVKGNEKMRRERT
-645 RPVPQEVDSRGEIE
+645 RPVPREVDPSGEIE

-676 HYYPDTTKTGKV
+676 YYYADTKTTGKV
-688 YIGYIGRHLTNTK
+688 YIGYIGRHLTNTR

>member
-8 IVELDGKEG
+8 IVELDGKES
-17 ALQTADRL
+17 ALQTADRI
-25 FHEWVQKKYP
+25 FHEWAHNKYP

-49 IYRFGKLTSW
+49 IYRFGELTSCR
-59 KGSVADIV
+59 GSVADIV
-67 ATKLTETSED
+67 ATKLTEASED

-92 DGHQQW
+92 DGHQQC

-110 SNYRDVVWIEVI
+110 SRYRDVLWVEVT
-122 PPRDFESD
+122 PPRESGWD

-140 ISEGHCNDRGM
+140 ISEGHCYDRGM

-163 RQVEELIGWISDERR
+163 RQVEELIGWIRDERR

-192 GEGDLVAESRWKTI
+192 GQGALEAESRWKTI
-206 LDTLTR
+206 LGTLTR

-221 LLTPDTYR
+221 LLTPDAYR
-229 QFRERIGEEYVMA
+229 QFRERIGEECVMP

-254 PDDPTDRFRHRV
+254 PDDPTDRYRHRV
-266 LSAATLLRGYDEKN
+266 LTAATLLRRYDEKQ
-280 KRFRP
+280 KKFRS
-285 ELSAIIARTPCE
+285 ELSEIIARTPCE
-297 YLWEQGLDKELRR
+297 YLWEKGLDKELRR

-337 LDEKVRREVGASLSA
+337 LDERVRQRVAESLSA
-352 DARETSEAAGER
+352 LSHEAVLPVEESSKPELVKPEGAAPGAHVSDWSGSAVVAEPAPQRSESPHLAWYE
-364 GSEYRATTRQGMHP
+364 
-378 PLAESAPDTR
+378 PLR
-388 VPSAGTSEPRGK
+388 
-400 AEHLTWYQPLQRLIR
+400 RLIR
-415 RFLPFFSPRTP
+415 RFLPFFSPRKP

-438 GLDAMNRTYEELSTE
+438 GLDAMNRTYEELSSE

-468 DGAADDSEEL
+468 DGAADDSEEI
-478 RTLKEDN
+478 RTLKEDY

-496 EERANLARR
+496 EERENLARR

-510 WKVKNPGATDAE
+510 WKVKNPGATDVE

-528 QLDERPTSMS
+528 QLDARPTCMS
-538 DLYDRMTLGGY
+538 EFFDRMTLGSF
-549 DSVTRYVVLSE
+549 DTVTKYVVLSD
-560 PDAMIDDM
+560 PDGMMEDI

-579 AAEFWNYI
+579 AAEFWNYV

-622 ASRHKSNESE
+622 AARHRSNESE
-632 TVKRNETMRKERT
+632 TVKGNEKMRRERT
-645 RPVPQEVDSRGEIE
+645 LPVPREVDPSGEIE

-676 HYYPDTTKTGKV
+676 YYYADTKTTGKV

>member
-8 IVELDGKEG
+8 IVELDGKES
-17 ALQTADRL
+17 ALQTADRI
-25 FHEWVQKKYP
+25 FHEWAHNKYP

-49 IYRFGKLTSW
+49 IYRFGELTSW

-110 SNYRDVVWIEVI
+110 SNYRDVVWIEVT
-122 PPRDFESD
+122 PPRDFEGD

-163 RQVEELIGWISDERR
+163 RQVEELIGWIRDERR

-192 GEGDLVAESRWKTI
+192 GEGDLVAECRWKEI
-206 LDTLTR
+206 LGSLTK

-221 LLTPDTYR
+221 LLTPDAYR
-229 QFRERIGEEYVMA
+229 QFRERIGEECVMPR
-242 KGSLRTYLPGFR
+242 GSLRTYLPGFR

-297 YLWEQGLDKELRR
+297 YLWEKGLDKELRR
-310 AQAPLDKKRLTVPTF
+310 AQAPLDKKRLTIPTF
-325 YPLREATESAEL
+325 YPLRKATESAEL
-337 LDEKVRREVGASLSA
+337 LDERVRQRVAESLSVLSHEA
-352 DARETSEAAGER
+352 VLPVEESSKPELVKPEGAAPGAHVSDGSGSAVVAEPAPQRSESPHLAWYE
-364 GSEYRATTRQGMHP
+364 
-378 PLAESAPDTR
+378 PLR
-388 VPSAGTSEPRGK
+388 
-400 AEHLTWYQPLQRLIR
+400 RLIR
-415 RFLPFFSPRTP
+415 RFLPSFSPRTP

-438 GLDAMNRTYEELSTE
+438 GLDSMNRTYEELSSE

-468 DGAADDSEEL
+468 DGAADDSEEI
-478 RTLKEDN
+478 RTLKEDY

-496 EERANLARR
+496 EERENLARR

-510 WKVKNPGATDAE
+510 WKVKNPGATDVE

-528 QLDERPTSMS
+528 QLDARPTCMS
-538 DLYDRMTLGGY
+538 EFFDRMTLGSF
-549 DSVTRYVVLSE
+549 DTVTNYVVLSD
-560 PDAMIDDM
+560 PDGMMEDI

-579 AAEFWNYI
+579 AAEFWNYV

-622 ASRHKSNESE
+622 AARHKSNESE
-632 TVKRNETMRKERT
+632 TVKGNEKMRRERT
-645 RPVPQEVDSRGEIE
+645 RPVPREVDPSGEIE

-676 HYYPDTTKTGKV
+676 YYYADTKTTGKV
-688 YIGYIGRHLTNTK
+688 YIGYIGRHLTNTR

>member
-8 IVELDGKEG
+8 IVELDGKES
-17 ALQTADRL
+17 ALQTADRI
-25 FHEWVQKKYP
+25 FHEWAHNKYP

-49 IYRFGKLTSW
+49 IYRFGELTSW

-98 TTRIFAMHATKE
+98 TMRIFAMHATKE
-110 SNYRDVVWIEVI
+110 SHYRDVLWIEVT
-122 PPRDFESD
+122 PPRDSELD
-130 AKPPRLVRDL
+130 AKPPRLVRQL
-140 ISEGHCNDRGM
+140 ISEGNCYDRGM

-163 RQVEELIGWISDERR
+163 RQVEELIGWIRDERR

-192 GEGDLVAESRWKTI
+192 GEGDLVAKCRWKEI
-206 LDTLTR
+206 LGSLTK

-221 LLTPDTYR
+221 LLTPDAYR
-229 QFRERIGEEYVMA
+229 QFRERIGEECVMPR
-242 KGSLRTYLPGFR
+242 GSLRTYLPGFR

-266 LSAATLLRGYDEKN
+266 LSAAILLRGYDEKN

-297 YLWEQGLDKELRR
+297 YLWEKGLDKELRR

-325 YPLREATESAEL
+325 YPLRKATESAEL
-337 LDEKVRREVGASLSA
+337 LDERVRQRVAESLSVLSHEA
-352 DARETSEAAGER
+352 VLPVEESSKPELVKPEGAAPGAHVSDGSGSAVVAEPAPQRSESPHLAWYE
-364 GSEYRATTRQGMHP
+364 
-378 PLAESAPDTR
+378 PLR
-388 VPSAGTSEPRGK
+388 
-400 AEHLTWYQPLQRLIR
+400 RLIR
-415 RFLPFFSPRTP
+415 RFLPSFSPRTP

-438 GLDAMNRTYEELSTE
+438 GLDSMNRTYEELSSE

-468 DGAADDSEEL
+468 DGAADDSEEI
-478 RTLKEDN
+478 RTLKEDY

-496 EERANLARR
+496 EERENLARR

-510 WKVKNPGATDAE
+510 WKVKNPGATDVE

-528 QLDERPTSMS
+528 QLDARPTCMS
-538 DLYDRMTLGGY
+538 EFFDRMTLGSF
-549 DSVTRYVVLSE
+549 DTVTNYVVLSD
-560 PDAMIDDM
+560 PDGMMEDI

-579 AAEFWNYI
+579 AAEFWNYV

-622 ASRHKSNESE
+622 AARHKSNESE
-632 TVKRNETMRKERT
+632 TVKGNEKMRRERT
-645 RPVPQEVDSRGEIE
+645 RPVPREVDPSGEIE

-676 HYYPDTTKTGKV
+676 YYYADTKTTGKV
-688 YIGYIGRHLTNTK
+688 YIGYIGRHLTNTR

>member
-8 IVELDGKEG
+8 IVELDGKES
-17 ALQTADRL
+17 ALQTADRI
-25 FHEWVQKKYP
+25 FHEWAHNKYP

-49 IYRFGKLTSW
+49 IYRFGELTSW

-110 SNYRDVVWIEVI
+110 SNYRDVVWIEVT
-122 PPRDFESD
+122 PPRNFEGD

-163 RQVEELIGWISDERR
+163 RQVEELIGWIRDERR

-192 GEGDLVAESRWKTI
+192 GEGDLVAKCRWKEI
-206 LDTLTR
+206 LGSLTK

-221 LLTPDTYR
+221 LLTPDAYR
-229 QFRERIGEEYVMA
+229 QFRERIGEECVMPR
-242 KGSLRTYLPGFR
+242 GSLRTYLPGFR
-254 PDDPTDRFRHRV
+254 PDDPTDKFRHRV
-266 LSAATLLRGYDEKN
+266 LSAATLLRGYNETSGE
-280 KRFRP
+280 FRP
-285 ELSAIIARTPCE
+285 KLSEIIARTPCE
-297 YLWEQGLDKELRR
+297 YLWEKGLDKELRR

-337 LDEKVRREVGASLSA
+337 LDEKVRQRV
-352 DARETSEAAGER
+352 
-364 GSEYRATTRQGMHP
+364 
-378 PLAESAPDTR
+378 AESMSALSHETVLPVEESSKPELVKPEGAAPGAHVSDGSG
-388 VPSAGTSEPRGK
+388 SAVVAEPAPQRSESP
-400 AEHLTWYQPLQRLIR
+400 HLAWYEPLRRLIR
-415 RFLPFFSPRTP
+415 RFLPSFSPRTP

-438 GLDAMNRTYEELSTE
+438 GLDSMNRTYEELSSE

-468 DGAADDSEEL
+468 DGAADDSEEI
-478 RTLKEDN
+478 RTLKEDY

-496 EERANLARR
+496 EERENLARR

-510 WKVKNPGATDAE
+510 WKVKNPGATDVE

-528 QLDERPTSMS
+528 QLDARPTCMS
-538 DLYDRMTLGGY
+538 EFFDRMTLGSF
-549 DSVTRYVVLSE
+549 DTVTNYVVLSD
-560 PDAMIDDM
+560 PDGMMEDI

-579 AAEFWNYI
+579 AAEFWNYV

-622 ASRHKSNESE
+622 AARHKSNESE
-632 TVKRNETMRKERT
+632 TVKGNEKMRRERT
-645 RPVPQEVDSRGEIE
+645 RPVPREVDPSGEIE

-676 HYYPDTTKTGKV
+676 YYYADTKTTGKV
-688 YIGYIGRHLTNTK
+688 YIGYIGRHLTNTR

>member
-8 IVELDGKEG
+8 IVELDGKES
-17 ALQTADRL
+17 ALQTADRI
-25 FHEWVQKKYP
+25 FHEWAHNKYP

-49 IYRFGKLTSW
+49 IYRFGELTSW

-110 SNYRDVVWIEVI
+110 SNYRDVVWIEVT
-122 PPRDFESD
+122 PPRDFEGD

-163 RQVEELIGWISDERR
+163 RQVEELIGWIRDERR

-192 GEGDLVAESRWKTI
+192 GDGDLVAKCRWKEI
-206 LDTLTR
+206 LGSLTK

-221 LLTPDTYR
+221 LLTPDAYR
-229 QFRERIGEEYVMA
+229 QFRERIGEECVMPR
-242 KGSLRTYLPGFR
+242 GSLRTYLPGFR

-297 YLWEQGLDKELRR
+297 YLWEKGLDKELRR

-325 YPLREATESAEL
+325 YPLRKATESAEL
-337 LDEKVRREVGASLSA
+337 LDERVRQRVAESLSVLSHEA
-352 DARETSEAAGER
+352 VLPVEESSKPELVKPEGAAPGAHVSDGSGSAVVAEPAPQRSESPHLAWYE
-364 GSEYRATTRQGMHP
+364 
-378 PLAESAPDTR
+378 PLR
-388 VPSAGTSEPRGK
+388 
-400 AEHLTWYQPLQRLIR
+400 RLIR
-415 RFLPFFSPRTP
+415 RFLPSFSPRTP

-438 GLDAMNRTYEELSTE
+438 GLDSMNRTYEELSSE

-468 DGAADDSEEL
+468 DGAADDSEEI
-478 RTLKEDN
+478 RTLKEDY

-496 EERANLARR
+496 EERENLARR

-510 WKVKNPGATDAE
+510 WKVKNPGATDVE

-528 QLDERPTSMS
+528 QLDARPTCMS
-538 DLYDRMTLGGY
+538 EFFDRMTLGSF
-549 DSVTRYVVLSE
+549 DTVTNYVVLSD
-560 PDAMIDDM
+560 PDGMMEDI

-579 AAEFWNYI
+579 AAEFWNYV

-622 ASRHKSNESE
+622 AARHKSNESE
-632 TVKRNETMRKERT
+632 TVKGNEKMRRERT
-645 RPVPQEVDSRGEIE
+645 RPVPREVDPSGEIE

-676 HYYPDTTKTGKV
+676 YYYADTKTTDKV
-688 YIGYIGRHLTNTK
+688 YIGYIGRHLTNTR

>member
-8 IVELDGKEG
+8 IVELDGKES
-17 ALQTADRL
+17 ALQTADRI
-25 FHEWVQKKYP
+25 FHEWAHNKYP

-49 IYRFGKLTSW
+49 IYRFGELTSW

-98 TTRIFAMHATKE
+98 TTRILAMHATKE
-110 SNYRDVVWIEVI
+110 SNYRDVVWIEVT
-122 PPRDFESD
+122 PPRDFEGD

-163 RQVEELIGWISDERR
+163 RQVEELIGWIRDERR

-192 GEGDLVAESRWKTI
+192 GEGDLVAECRWKEI
-206 LDTLTR
+206 LGSLTK

-221 LLTPDTYR
+221 LLTPDAYR
-229 QFRERIGEEYVMA
+229 QFRERIGEECVMPR
-242 KGSLRTYLPGFR
+242 GSLRTYLPGFR

-297 YLWEQGLDKELRR
+297 YLWEKGLDKELRR

-337 LDEKVRREVGASLSA
+337 LDERVRQRVAESLSVLSHEA
-352 DARETSEAAGER
+352 VLPVEESSKPELVKPEGAAPGAHVSDGSGSAVVAEPAPQRSESPHLAWYE
-364 GSEYRATTRQGMHP
+364 
-378 PLAESAPDTR
+378 PLR
-388 VPSAGTSEPRGK
+388 
-400 AEHLTWYQPLQRLIR
+400 RLIR
-415 RFLPFFSPRTP
+415 RFLPSFSPRTP

-438 GLDAMNRTYEELSTE
+438 GLDSMNRTYEELSSE

-468 DGAADDSEEL
+468 DGAADDSEEI
-478 RTLKEDN
+478 RTLKEDY

-496 EERANLARR
+496 EERENLARR

-510 WKVKNPGATDAE
+510 WKVKNPGATDVE

-528 QLDERPTSMS
+528 QLDARPTCMS
-538 DLYDRMTLGGY
+538 EFFDRMTLGSF
-549 DSVTRYVVLSE
+549 DTVTNYVVLSD
-560 PDAMIDDM
+560 PDGMMEDI

-579 AAEFWNYI
+579 AAEFWNYV

-622 ASRHKSNESE
+622 AARHKSNESE
-632 TVKRNETMRKERT
+632 TVKGNEKMRRERT
-645 RPVPQEVDSRGEIE
+645 RPVPREVDPSGEIE

-676 HYYPDTTKTGKV
+676 YYYADTKTTGKV
-688 YIGYIGRHLTNTK
+688 YIGYIGRHLTNTR

>member
-8 IVELDGKEG
+8 IVELDGKES
-17 ALQTADRL
+17 ALQTADRI
-25 FHEWVQKKYP
+25 FHEWAHNKYP

-49 IYRFGKLTSW
+49 IYRFGELTSW

-110 SNYRDVVWIEVI
+110 SNYRDVVWIEVT
-122 PPRDFESD
+122 PPRDFEGD

-163 RQVEELIGWISDERR
+163 RQVEELIGWIRDERR

-192 GEGDLVAESRWKTI
+192 GEGDLVAKCRWKEI
-206 LDTLTR
+206 LGSLTK

-221 LLTPDTYR
+221 LLTPDAYR
-229 QFRERIGEEYVMA
+229 QFRERIGEECVMPR
-242 KGSLRTYLPGFR
+242 GTLRTYLPGFR

-297 YLWEQGLDKELRR
+297 YLWEKGLDKELRR

-325 YPLREATESAEL
+325 YPLRKATESAEL
-337 LDEKVRREVGASLSA
+337 LDERVRQRVAESLSVLSHEA
-352 DARETSEAAGER
+352 VLPVEESSKPELVKPEGAAPGAHVSDGSGSAVVAEPAPQRSESPHLAWYE
-364 GSEYRATTRQGMHP
+364 
-378 PLAESAPDTR
+378 PLR
-388 VPSAGTSEPRGK
+388 
-400 AEHLTWYQPLQRLIR
+400 RLIR
-415 RFLPFFSPRTP
+415 RFLPSFSPRTP

-438 GLDAMNRTYEELSTE
+438 GLDSMNRTYEELSSE

-468 DGAADDSEEL
+468 DGAADDSEEI
-478 RTLKEDN
+478 RTLKEDY

-496 EERANLARR
+496 EERENLARR

-510 WKVKNPGATDAE
+510 WKVKNPGATDVE

-528 QLDERPTSMS
+528 QLDARPTCMS
-538 DLYDRMTLGGY
+538 EFFDRMTLGSF
-549 DSVTRYVVLSE
+549 DTVTNYVVLSD
-560 PDAMIDDM
+560 PDGMMEDI

-579 AAEFWNYI
+579 AAEFWNYV

-622 ASRHKSNESE
+622 AARHKSNESE
-632 TVKRNETMRKERT
+632 TVKGNEKMRRERT
-645 RPVPQEVDSRGEIE
+645 RPVPREVDPSGEIE

-676 HYYPDTTKTGKV
+676 YYYADTKTTGKV
-688 YIGYIGRHLTNTK
+688 YIGYIGRHLTNTR

>member
-8 IVELDGKEG
+8 IVELDGKES
-17 ALQTADRL
+17 ALQTADRI
-25 FHEWVQKKYP
+25 FHEWAHNKYP

-49 IYRFGKLTSW
+49 IYRFGELTSW

-98 TTRIFAMHATKE
+98 TTRIFAMHATKA
-110 SNYRDVVWIEVI
+110 SNYRDVGWIEGT
-122 PPRDFESD
+122 PPRNFEGD

-140 ISEGHCNDRGM
+140 ISEGHCYDRGM

-163 RQVEELIGWISDERR
+163 RQVEELIGWIRDERR
-178 RASVVVAAPLTDGS
+178 HASVVVAAPLTDGS
-192 GEGDLVAESRWKTI
+192 GEGDLVAECRWKEI
-206 LDTLTR
+206 LGSLTR
-212 DSLGCASYF
+212 DSLGWASYF
-221 LLTPDTYR
+221 LLTPDAYR
-229 QFRERIGEEYVMA
+229 QFRERIGEEYVMPR
-242 KGSLRTYLPGFR
+242 GSLRTYLPGFR
-254 PDDPTDRFRHRV
+254 PDDPTDKFRHRV
-266 LSAATLLRGYDEKN
+266 LSAATLLRGYNETSGE
-280 KRFRP
+280 FRP
-285 ELSAIIARTPCE
+285 KLSEIIARTPCE
-297 YLWEQGLDKELRR
+297 YLWEKGLDKELRR

-325 YPLREATESAEL
+325 YPLRKATESAEL
-337 LDEKVRREVGASLSA
+337 LDERVRQRVAESLSVLSHEA
-352 DARETSEAAGER
+352 VLPVEESSKPELVKPEGAAPGAHVSDGSGSAVVAEPAPQRSESPHLAWYE
-364 GSEYRATTRQGMHP
+364 
-378 PLAESAPDTR
+378 PLR
-388 VPSAGTSEPRGK
+388 
-400 AEHLTWYQPLQRLIR
+400 RLIR
-415 RFLPFFSPRTP
+415 RFLPSFSPRTP

-438 GLDAMNRTYEELSTE
+438 GLDSMNRTYEELSSE

-468 DGAADDSEEL
+468 DGAADDSEEI
-478 RTLKEDN
+478 RTLKEDY

-496 EERANLARR
+496 EERENLARR

-510 WKVKNPGATDAE
+510 WKVKNPGATDVE

-528 QLDERPTSMS
+528 QLDARPTCMS
-538 DLYDRMTLGGY
+538 EFFDRMTLGSF
-549 DSVTRYVVLSE
+549 DTVTNYVVLSD
-560 PDAMIDDM
+560 PDGMMEDI

-579 AAEFWNYI
+579 AAEFWNYV

-622 ASRHKSNESE
+622 AARHKSNESE
-632 TVKRNETMRKERT
+632 TVKGNETMRKERT
-645 RPVPQEVDSRGEIE
+645 RPVPPEVDPRGEIE

-676 HYYPDTTKTGKV
+676 YYYADTKTTGKV
-688 YIGYIGRHLTNTK
+688 YIGYIGRHLTNTR

>member
-8 IVELDGKEG
+8 IVELDGKES
-17 ALQTADRL
+17 ALQTADRI
-25 FHEWVQKKYP
+25 FHEWAHNKYP

-49 IYRFGKLTSW
+49 IYRFGELTSW

-110 SNYRDVVWIEVI
+110 SNYRDVVWIEVT
-122 PPRDFESD
+122 PPRDFEGD

-163 RQVEELIGWISDERR
+163 RQVEELIGWIRDERR

-192 GEGDLVAESRWKTI
+192 GEGDLVAKCRWKEI
-206 LDTLTR
+206 LGSLTK

-221 LLTPDTYR
+221 LLTPDAYR
-229 QFRERIGEEYVMA
+229 QFRERIGEECVMPR
-242 KGSLRTYLPGFR
+242 GSLRTYLPGFR

-297 YLWEQGLDKELRR
+297 YLWEKGLDKELRR

-325 YPLREATESAEL
+325 YPLRKATESAEL
-337 LDEKVRREVGASLSA
+337 LDERVRQRVAESLSVLSHEA
-352 DARETSEAAGER
+352 VLPGEESSKPELVKPEGAAPGAHVSDGSGSAVVAEPAPQRSESPHLAWYE
-364 GSEYRATTRQGMHP
+364 
-378 PLAESAPDTR
+378 PLR
-388 VPSAGTSEPRGK
+388 
-400 AEHLTWYQPLQRLIR
+400 RLIR
-415 RFLPFFSPRTP
+415 RFLPSFSPRTP

-438 GLDAMNRTYEELSTE
+438 GLDSMNRTYEELSSE

-468 DGAADDSEEL
+468 DGAADDSEEI
-478 RTLKEDN
+478 RTLKEDY

-496 EERANLARR
+496 EERENLARR

-510 WKVKNPGATDAE
+510 WKVKNPGATDVE

-528 QLDERPTSMS
+528 QLDARPTCMS
-538 DLYDRMTLGGY
+538 EFFDRMTLGSF
-549 DSVTRYVVLSE
+549 DTVTNYVVLSD
-560 PDAMIDDM
+560 PDGMMEDI

-579 AAEFWNYI
+579 AAEFWNYV

-622 ASRHKSNESE
+622 AARHKSNESE
-632 TVKRNETMRKERT
+632 TVKGNEKMRRERT
-645 RPVPQEVDSRGEIE
+645 RPVPREVDPSGEIE

-676 HYYPDTTKTGKV
+676 YYYADTKTTGKV
-688 YIGYIGRHLTNTK
+688 YIGYIGRHLTNTR

>member
-8 IVELDGKEG
+8 IVELDGKES
-17 ALQTADRL
+17 ALQTADRI
-25 FHEWVQKKYP
+25 FHEWAHNKYP

-49 IYRFGKLTSW
+49 IYRFGELTSW

-110 SNYRDVVWIEVI
+110 SNYRDVVWIEVT
-122 PPRDFESD
+122 PPRDFEGD

-163 RQVEELIGWISDERR
+163 RQVKELIGWIRDERR

-192 GEGDLVAESRWKTI
+192 GEGDLVAECRWKEI
-206 LDTLTR
+206 LGSLTK

-221 LLTPDTYR
+221 LLTPDAYR
-229 QFRERIGEEYVMA
+229 QFRERIGEECVMPR
-242 KGSLRTYLPGFR
+242 GSLRTYLPGFR

-297 YLWEQGLDKELRR
+297 YLWEKGLDKELRR

-337 LDEKVRREVGASLSA
+337 LDERVRQRVAESLSVLSHEA
-352 DARETSEAAGER
+352 VLPVEESSKPELVKPEGAAPGAHVSDESGSAVVAEPAPQRSESPHLAWYE
-364 GSEYRATTRQGMHP
+364 
-378 PLAESAPDTR
+378 PLR
-388 VPSAGTSEPRGK
+388 
-400 AEHLTWYQPLQRLIR
+400 RLIR
-415 RFLPFFSPRTP
+415 RFLPSFSPRTP

-438 GLDAMNRTYEELSTE
+438 GLDSMNRTYEELSSE

-468 DGAADDSEEL
+468 DGAADDSEEI
-478 RTLKEDN
+478 RTLKEDY

-496 EERANLARR
+496 EERENLARR

-510 WKVKNPGATDAE
+510 WKVKNPGATDVE

-528 QLDERPTSMS
+528 QLDARPTCMS
-538 DLYDRMTLGGY
+538 EFFDRMTLGSF
-549 DSVTRYVVLSE
+549 DTVTNYVVLSD
-560 PDAMIDDM
+560 PDGMMEDI

-579 AAEFWNYI
+579 AAEFWNYV

-622 ASRHKSNESE
+622 AARHKSNESE
-632 TVKRNETMRKERT
+632 TVKGNEKMRRERT
-645 RPVPQEVDSRGEIE
+645 RPVPREVDPSGEIE

-676 HYYPDTTKTGKV
+676 YYYADTKTTGKV
-688 YIGYIGRHLTNTK
+688 YIGYIGRHLTNTR

>member
-1 MARGYRA
+1 MGRGYRA

-25 FHEWVQKKYP
+25 FHEWAQNKYP

-49 IYRFGKLTSW
+49 IYRFGELTSCR
-59 KGSVADIV
+59 GSVADIV
-67 ATKLTETSED
+67 ATKLTEASED

-92 DGHQQW
+92 DGHQQC

-110 SNYRDVVWIEVI
+110 SRYRDVLWVEVT
-122 PPRDFESD
+122 PPRESGWD

-140 ISEGHCNDRGM
+140 ISEGHCYDRGM

-163 RQVEELIGWISDERR
+163 RQVEELIGWIRDERR

-192 GEGDLVAESRWKTI
+192 GQGALEAESRWKTI
-206 LDTLTR
+206 LGTLTR

-221 LLTPDTYR
+221 LLTPDAYR
-229 QFRERIGEEYVMA
+229 QFRERIGEECVMP

-254 PDDPTDRFRHRV
+254 PDDPTDRYRHRV
-266 LSAATLLRGYDEKN
+266 LTAATLLRRYDEKQ
-280 KRFRP
+280 KKFRS
-285 ELSAIIARTPCE
+285 ELSEIIARTPCE
-297 YLWEQGLDKELRR
+297 YLWEKGLDKELRR

-337 LDEKVRREVGASLSA
+337 LDERVRQRVAESLSVLSHEA
-352 DARETSEAAGER
+352 VLPVEESSKPELVKPEGAAPGAHVSDWSGSAVVAEPAPQRSESPHLAWYE
-364 GSEYRATTRQGMHP
+364 
-378 PLAESAPDTR
+378 PLR
-388 VPSAGTSEPRGK
+388 
-400 AEHLTWYQPLQRLIR
+400 RLIR

-438 GLDAMNRTYEELSTE
+438 GLDAMNRTYEELSSE

-468 DGAADDSEEL
+468 DGAADDSEEI
-478 RTLKEDN
+478 RTLKEDY

-496 EERANLARR
+496 EERENLARR

-510 WKVKNPGATDAE
+510 WKVKNPGATDVE

-528 QLDERPTSMS
+528 QLDARPTCMS
-538 DLYDRMTLGGY
+538 EFFDRMTLGSF
-549 DSVTRYVVLSE
+549 DTVTKYVVLSD
-560 PDAMIDDM
+560 PDGMMEDI

-579 AAEFWNYI
+579 AAEFWNYV

-622 ASRHKSNESE
+622 AARHRSNESE
-632 TVKRNETMRKERT
+632 TVKGNEKMRRERT
-645 RPVPQEVDSRGEIE
+645 LPVPREVDPSGEIE

-676 HYYPDTTKTGKV
+676 YYYADTKTTGKV

>member
-8 IVELDGKEG
+8 IVELDGKES
-17 ALQTADRL
+17 ALQTADRI
-25 FHEWVQKKYP
+25 FHEWAHNKYP

-49 IYRFGKLTSW
+49 IYRFGELTSW

-110 SNYRDVVWIEVI
+110 SNYRDVVWIEVT
-122 PPRDFESD
+122 PPRDFEGD

-163 RQVEELIGWISDERR
+163 RQVEELIGWIRDERR

-192 GEGDLVAESRWKTI
+192 GEGDLVAKCRWKEI
-206 LDTLTR
+206 LGSLTK
-212 DSLGCASYF
+212 DSLGCASYI
-221 LLTPDTYR
+221 LLTPDAYR
-229 QFRERIGEEYVMA
+229 QFRERIGEECVMPR
-242 KGSLRTYLPGFR
+242 GSLRTYLPGFR

-297 YLWEQGLDKELRR
+297 YLWEKGLDKELRR

-325 YPLREATESAEL
+325 YPLRKATESAEL
-337 LDEKVRREVGASLSA
+337 LDERVRQRVAESLSVLSHEA
-352 DARETSEAAGER
+352 VLPVEESSKPELVKPEGAAPGAHVSDGSGSAVVAEPAPQRSESPHLAWYE
-364 GSEYRATTRQGMHP
+364 
-378 PLAESAPDTR
+378 PLR
-388 VPSAGTSEPRGK
+388 
-400 AEHLTWYQPLQRLIR
+400 RLIR
-415 RFLPFFSPRTP
+415 RFLPSFSPRTP

-438 GLDAMNRTYEELSTE
+438 GLDSMNRTYEELSSE

-468 DGAADDSEEL
+468 DGAADDSEEI
-478 RTLKEDN
+478 RTLKEDY

-496 EERANLARR
+496 EERENLARR

-510 WKVKNPGATDAE
+510 WKVKNPGATDVE

-528 QLDERPTSMS
+528 QLDARPTCMS
-538 DLYDRMTLGGY
+538 EFFDRMTLGSF
-549 DSVTRYVVLSE
+549 DTVTNYVVLSD
-560 PDAMIDDM
+560 PDGMMEDI

-579 AAEFWNYI
+579 AAEFWNYV

-622 ASRHKSNESE
+622 AARHKSNESE
-632 TVKRNETMRKERT
+632 TVKGNEKMRRERT
-645 RPVPQEVDSRGEIE
+645 RPVPREVDPSGEIE

-676 HYYPDTTKTGKV
+676 YYYADTKTTGKV
-688 YIGYIGRHLTNTK
+688 YIGYIGRHLTNTR

>member
-8 IVELDGKEG
+8 IVELDGKES
-17 ALQTADRL
+17 ALQTADRI
-25 FHEWVQKKYP
+25 FHEWAHNKYP

-49 IYRFGKLTSW
+49 IYRFGELTSW

-110 SNYRDVVWIEVI
+110 SNYRDVVWIEVT
-122 PPRDFESD
+122 PPRDFEGD

-163 RQVEELIGWISDERR
+163 RQVEELIGWIRDERR

-192 GEGDLVAESRWKTI
+192 GEGDLVAECRWKEI
-206 LDTLTR
+206 LGSLTK

-221 LLTPDTYR
+221 LLTPDADR
-229 QFRERIGEEYVMA
+229 QFRERIGEECVMPR
-242 KGSLRTYLPGFR
+242 GSLRTYLPGFR

-297 YLWEQGLDKELRR
+297 YLWEKGLDKELRR

-325 YPLREATESAEL
+325 YPLRKATESAEL
-337 LDEKVRREVGASLSA
+337 LDERVRQRVAESLSVLSHEA
-352 DARETSEAAGER
+352 VLPVEESSKPELVKPEGAAPGAHVSDGSGSAVVAEPAPQRSESPHLAWYE
-364 GSEYRATTRQGMHP
+364 
-378 PLAESAPDTR
+378 PLR
-388 VPSAGTSEPRGK
+388 
-400 AEHLTWYQPLQRLIR
+400 RLIR
-415 RFLPFFSPRTP
+415 RFLPSFSPRTP

-438 GLDAMNRTYEELSTE
+438 GLDSMNRTYEELSSE

-468 DGAADDSEEL
+468 DGAADDSEEI
-478 RTLKEDN
+478 RTLKEDY

-496 EERANLARR
+496 EERENLARR

-510 WKVKNPGATDAE
+510 WKVKNPGATDVE

-528 QLDERPTSMS
+528 QLDARPTCMS
-538 DLYDRMTLGGY
+538 EFFDRMTLGSF
-549 DSVTRYVVLSE
+549 DTVTNYVVLSD
-560 PDAMIDDM
+560 PDGMMEDI

-579 AAEFWNYI
+579 AAEFWNYV

-622 ASRHKSNESE
+622 AARHKSNESE
-632 TVKRNETMRKERT
+632 TVKGNEKMRRERT
-645 RPVPQEVDSRGEIE
+645 RPVPREVDPSGEIE

-676 HYYPDTTKTGKV
+676 YYYADTKTTGKV
-688 YIGYIGRHLTNTK
+688 YIGYIGRHLTNTR

>member
-8 IVELDGKEG
+8 IVELDGKES
-17 ALQTADRL
+17 ALQTADRI
-25 FHEWVQKKYP
+25 FHEWAHNKYP

-49 IYRFGKLTSW
+49 IYRFGELTSW

-98 TTRIFAMHATKE
+98 TTRIFAMHATNE
-110 SNYRDVVWIEVI
+110 SNYRDVVWIEVT
-122 PPRDFESD
+122 PPRDFEGD

-163 RQVEELIGWISDERR
+163 RQVEELIGWIRDERR

-192 GEGDLVAESRWKTI
+192 GEGDLVAKCRWKEI
-206 LDTLTR
+206 LGSLTK

-221 LLTPDTYR
+221 LLTPDAYR
-229 QFRERIGEEYVMA
+229 QFRERIGEECVMPR
-242 KGSLRTYLPGFR
+242 GSLRTYLPGFR

-297 YLWEQGLDKELRR
+297 YLWEKGLDTELRR

-325 YPLREATESAEL
+325 YPLRKATESAEL
-337 LDEKVRREVGASLSA
+337 LDERVRQRVAESLSVLSHEA
-352 DARETSEAAGER
+352 VLPVEESSKPELVKPEGAAPGAHVSDGSGSAVVAEPAPQRSESPHLAWYE
-364 GSEYRATTRQGMHP
+364 
-378 PLAESAPDTR
+378 PLR
-388 VPSAGTSEPRGK
+388 
-400 AEHLTWYQPLQRLIR
+400 RLIR
-415 RFLPFFSPRTP
+415 RFLPSFSPRTP

-438 GLDAMNRTYEELSTE
+438 GLDSMNRTYEELSSE

-468 DGAADDSEEL
+468 DGAADDSEEI
-478 RTLKEDN
+478 RTLKEDY

-496 EERANLARR
+496 EERENLARR

-510 WKVKNPGATDAE
+510 WKVKNPGATDVE

-528 QLDERPTSMS
+528 QLDARPTCMS
-538 DLYDRMTLGGY
+538 EFFDRMTLGSF
-549 DSVTRYVVLSE
+549 DTVTNYVVLSD
-560 PDAMIDDM
+560 PDGMMEDI

-579 AAEFWNYI
+579 AAEFWNYV

-622 ASRHKSNESE
+622 AARHKSNESE
-632 TVKRNETMRKERT
+632 TVKGNEKMRRERT
-645 RPVPQEVDSRGEIE
+645 RPVPREVDPSGEIE

-676 HYYPDTTKTGKV
+676 YYYADTKTTGKV
-688 YIGYIGRHLTNTK
+688 YIGYIGRHLTNTR

>member
-8 IVELDGKEG
+8 IVELDGKES
-17 ALQTADRL
+17 ALQTADRI
-25 FHEWVQKKYP
+25 FHEWAHNKYP

-49 IYRFGKLTSW
+49 IYRFGELTSW

-67 ATKLTETSED
+67 ATTLTETSED

-110 SNYRDVVWIEVI
+110 SNYRDVVWIEVT
-122 PPRDFESD
+122 PPRDFEGD

-163 RQVEELIGWISDERR
+163 RQVEELIGWIRDERR

-192 GEGDLVAESRWKTI
+192 GEGDLVAECRWKEI
-206 LDTLTR
+206 LGSLTK

-221 LLTPDTYR
+221 LLTPDAYR
-229 QFRERIGEEYVMA
+229 QFRERIGEECVMPR
-242 KGSLRTYLPGFR
+242 GSLRTYLPGFR

-297 YLWEQGLDKELRR
+297 YLWEKGLDKELRR

-325 YPLREATESAEL
+325 YPLRKATESAEL
-337 LDEKVRREVGASLSA
+337 LDERVRQRVAESLSVLSHEA
-352 DARETSEAAGER
+352 VLPVEESSKPELVKPEGAAPGAHVSDGSGSAVVAEPAPQRSESPHLAWYE
-364 GSEYRATTRQGMHP
+364 
-378 PLAESAPDTR
+378 PLR
-388 VPSAGTSEPRGK
+388 
-400 AEHLTWYQPLQRLIR
+400 RLIR
-415 RFLPFFSPRTP
+415 RFLPSFSPRTP

-438 GLDAMNRTYEELSTE
+438 GLDSMNRTYEELSSE

-468 DGAADDSEEL
+468 DGAADDSEEI
-478 RTLKEDN
+478 RTLKEDY

-496 EERANLARR
+496 EERENLARR

-510 WKVKNPGATDAE
+510 WKVKNPGATDVE

-528 QLDERPTSMS
+528 QLDARPTCMS
-538 DLYDRMTLGGY
+538 EFFDRMTLGSF
-549 DSVTRYVVLSE
+549 DTVTNYVVLSD
-560 PDAMIDDM
+560 PDGMMEDI

-579 AAEFWNYI
+579 AAEFWNYV

-622 ASRHKSNESE
+622 AARHKSNESE
-632 TVKRNETMRKERT
+632 TVKGNEKMRRERT
-645 RPVPQEVDSRGEIE
+645 RPVPREVDPSGEIE

-676 HYYPDTTKTGKV
+676 YYYADTKTTGKV
-688 YIGYIGRHLTNTK
+688 YIGYIGRHLTNTR

>member
-110 SNYRDVVWIEVI
+110 SNYRDVVWIEVT
-122 PPRDFESD
+122 PPRDFEGD

-163 RQVEELIGWISDERR
+163 RQVEELIGWIRDERR

-192 GEGDLVAESRWKTI
+192 GEGDLVAKCRWKEI
-206 LDTLTR
+206 LGSLTK

-221 LLTPDTYR
+221 LLTPDAYR
-229 QFRERIGEEYVMA
+229 QFRERIGEECVMPR
-242 KGSLRTYLPGFR
+242 GSLRTYLPGFR

-297 YLWEQGLDKELRR
+297 YLWEKGLDKELRR

-325 YPLREATESAEL
+325 YPLRKATESAEL
-337 LDEKVRREVGASLSA
+337 LDERVRQRVAESLSVLSHEA
-352 DARETSEAAGER
+352 VLPVEESSKPELVKPEGAAPGAHVSDGSGSAVVAEPAPQRSESPHLAWYE
-364 GSEYRATTRQGMHP
+364 
-378 PLAESAPDTR
+378 PLR
-388 VPSAGTSEPRGK
+388 
-400 AEHLTWYQPLQRLIR
+400 RLIR
-415 RFLPFFSPRTP
+415 RFLPSFSPRTP

>member
-8 IVELDGKEG
+8 IVELDGKES
-17 ALQTADRL
+17 ALQTADRI
-25 FHEWVQKKYP
+25 FHEWAHNKYP

-49 IYRFGKLTSW
+49 IYRFGELTSW

-110 SNYRDVVWIEVI
+110 SNYRDVVWIEVT
-122 PPRDFESD
+122 PPRDFEGD

-163 RQVEELIGWISDERR
+163 RQVEELIGWIRDERR

-192 GEGDLVAESRWKTI
+192 GEGDLVAECRWKEI
-206 LDTLTR
+206 LGSLTK

-221 LLTPDTYR
+221 LLTPDAYR
-229 QFRERIGEEYVMA
+229 QFRERIGEECVMPR
-242 KGSLRTYLPGFR
+242 GSLRTYLPGFR

-297 YLWEQGLDKELRR
+297 YLWEKGLDKELRR

-325 YPLREATESAEL
+325 YPLRKATESAEL
-337 LDEKVRREVGASLSA
+337 LDERVRQRVAESLSVLSHEA
-352 DARETSEAAGER
+352 VLPVEESSKPELVKPEGAAPGAHVSDGSGSAVVAEPAPQRSESPHLAWYE
-364 GSEYRATTRQGMHP
+364 
-378 PLAESAPDTR
+378 PLR
-388 VPSAGTSEPRGK
+388 
-400 AEHLTWYQPLQRLIR
+400 RLIR
-415 RFLPFFSPRTP
+415 RFLPSFSPRTP

-438 GLDAMNRTYEELSTE
+438 GLDSMNRPYEELSSE

-468 DGAADDSEEL
+468 DGAADDSEEI
-478 RTLKEDN
+478 RTLKEDY

-496 EERANLARR
+496 EERENLARR

-510 WKVKNPGATDAE
+510 WKVKNPGATDVE

-528 QLDERPTSMS
+528 QLDARPTCMS
-538 DLYDRMTLGGY
+538 EFFDRMTLGSF
-549 DSVTRYVVLSE
+549 DTVTNYVVLSD
-560 PDAMIDDM
+560 PDGMMEDI

-579 AAEFWNYI
+579 AAEFWNYV

-622 ASRHKSNESE
+622 AARHKSNESE
-632 TVKRNETMRKERT
+632 TVKGNEKMRRERT
-645 RPVPQEVDSRGEIE
+645 RPVPREVDPSGEIE

-676 HYYPDTTKTGKV
+676 YYYADTKTTGKV
-688 YIGYIGRHLTNTK
+688 YIGYIGRHLTNTR

>member
-1 MARGYRA
+1 MGRGYRA

-25 FHEWVQKKYP
+25 FHEWAQNKYP

-49 IYRFGKLTSW
+49 IYRFGELTSCR
-59 KGSVADIV
+59 GSVADIV

-77 KHYERQLLEMVERTG
+77 KHYERQLLEMAERTG
-92 DGHQQW
+92 DGHQQC

-110 SNYRDVVWIEVI
+110 SRYRDVLWVEVT
-122 PPRDFESD
+122 PPRESGWD

-140 ISEGHCNDRGM
+140 ISEGHCYDRGM

-163 RQVEELIGWISDERR
+163 RQVEELIGWIRDERR

-192 GEGDLVAESRWKTI
+192 GQGALEAESRWKTI
-206 LDTLTR
+206 LGTLTR

-221 LLTPDTYR
+221 LLTPDAYR
-229 QFRERIGEEYVMA
+229 QFRERIGEECVMP

-254 PDDPTDRFRHRV
+254 PDDPTDRYRHRV
-266 LSAATLLRGYDEKN
+266 LTAATLLRRYDEKQ
-280 KRFRP
+280 KKFRS
-285 ELSAIIARTPCE
+285 ELSEIIARTPCE
-297 YLWEQGLDKELRR
+297 YLWEKGLDKELRR

-337 LDEKVRREVGASLSA
+337 LDERVRQRVAESLSA
-352 DARETSEAAGER
+352 LSHEAVLPVEESSKPELVKPEGAAPGAHVSDGSGSAVVAEPAPQRSESPHLAWYE
-364 GSEYRATTRQGMHP
+364 
-378 PLAESAPDTR
+378 PLR
-388 VPSAGTSEPRGK
+388 
-400 AEHLTWYQPLQRLIR
+400 RLIR

-438 GLDAMNRTYEELSTE
+438 GLDAMNRTYEELSSE

-468 DGAADDSEEL
+468 DGAADDSEEI
-478 RTLKEDN
+478 RTLKEDY

-496 EERANLARR
+496 EERENLARR

-510 WKVKNPGATDAE
+510 WKVKNPGATDVE

-528 QLDERPTSMS
+528 QLDARPTCMS
-538 DLYDRMTLGGY
+538 EFFDRMTLGSF
-549 DSVTRYVVLSE
+549 DTVTKYVVLSD
-560 PDAMIDDM
+560 PDGMMEDI

-579 AAEFWNYI
+579 AAEFWNYV

-622 ASRHKSNESE
+622 AARHRSNESE
-632 TVKRNETMRKERT
+632 TVKGNERMRRERT
-645 RPVPQEVDSRGEIE
+645 LPVPREVDPSGEIE

-676 HYYPDTTKTGKV
+676 YYYADTKTTGKV